1 MTSVIEDI
9 NVENAQ
15 ALLIEESFKR
25 PVLVDFWAD
34 WCGPCKS
41 LMPILESLAAEYDGQ
56 FLLAKVNADEQAM
69 IASQFGVRSLPTV
82 MLIKNGQPVDG
93 FTGAQSEVQ
102 VRELLEKHL
111 PKPWDIEFA
120 KALEILSLADGDQ
133 STGTPGPGID
143 SPEPGINSPEVNIES
158 LESNADESHEQK
170 AQRRR
175 DALNEALPIL
185 QKAYDD
191 SSKQANITLVLAKTL
206 IESKRFEQAGQ
217 VLADVKMADQS
228 VEFEQLKASLELAQ
242 EAKKAPEI
250 EALEKR
256 LAQDP
261 SDIALAYQLALQ
273 YSQHEYA
280 SEALELLLNLLR
292 RDMNSHDGEVK
303 KAYLDI
309 LASLGKGDPI
319 AIGFQRKLFALLY

>member
-1 MTSVIEDI
+1 MTSFIEDI

-15 ALLIEESFKR
+15 ALLIDESFKR

-41 LMPILESLAAEYDGQ
+41 LMPVLESLATEYDGQ

-69 IASQFGVRSLPTV
+69 IAGQFGVRSLPTV
-82 MLIKNGQPVDG
+82 MLIKDGQPLDG

-102 VRELLEKHL
+102 VREFLEKHL

-120 KALEILSLADGDQ
+120 KALEILRLADSQQDSDG
-133 STGTPGPGID
+133 SESLIE
-143 SPEPGINSPEVNIES
+143 SPEPAPAAPSSEET
-158 LESNADESHEQK
+158 EQRK
-170 AQRRR
+170 R
-175 DALNEALPIL
+175 DAMGKALPIL

-191 SSKQANITLVLAKTL
+191 SSKQANIALVLAKTL
-206 IESKRFEQAGQ
+206 IDSKRYEQAGQ
-217 VLADVKMADQS
+217 VLDDVKMVDQGP
-228 VEFEQLKASLELAQ
+228 EFEQIKASLELAQ

-256 LAQDP
+256 LEQDP
-261 SDIALAYQLALQ
+261 SDAALAYQLALQ
-273 YSQHEYA
+273 YSQHEYSA
-280 SEALELLLNLLR
+280 EALELLLGLLQQ
-292 RDMNSHDGEVK
+292 DMNSQDGEAK

-309 LASLGKGDPI
+309 LASLGKGDPV